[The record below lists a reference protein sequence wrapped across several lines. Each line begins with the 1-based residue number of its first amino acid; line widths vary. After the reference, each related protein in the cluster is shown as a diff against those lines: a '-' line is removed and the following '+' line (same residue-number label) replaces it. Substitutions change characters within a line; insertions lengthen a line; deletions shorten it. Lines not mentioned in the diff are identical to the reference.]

1 MTITIDEALTRGGT
15 GRFQWRLLGIFGLVW
30 AADAMQVISV
40 GFSAPSI
47 AASFGIGVPQAI
59 QYTGT
64 LFFLGMFA
72 GAYLFGR
79 LADRIGR
86 RRVLLITVGADAVFG
101 LAAALAPG
109 LGWLMALRFLTGMA
123 VGGTLP
129 VDYAMMAEFL
139 PPKNRGRWLVWLE
152 GFWAIGTI
160 VIALTAWLA
169 SVNGAA
175 EAWRWIFAVAA
186 FPALIGFWLR
196 LWLPESPMF
205 LVRHDRQ
212 DEVRRVM
219 NRVLATN
226 GVTPLPEGTRIAA
239 AAHDPAA
246 EGSIF
251 APALRSRT
259 LGMLAVWFL
268 VSLSYYGM
276 FIWLPGQLAGEG
288 FGFVRGY
295 GFLLVLALAQ
305 VPGYALAAWG
315 VENLGRRPTLMG
327 FLLASAAGCF
337 LFTIASSA
345 TMIAIALILMSFAL
359 LGTWGAL
366 YAFTPE
372 LYPTALRG
380 TGMGTASAIAR
391 LGGILAP
398 SLLGAIIA
406 RGFGLAI
413 GTFALLLVLAAI
425 ALAVLVRTETRDRA
439 IG

>member
-40 GFSAPSI
+40 GFTAPSI
-47 AASFGIGVPQAI
+47 AASYGLTVPEAI
-59 QYTGT
+59 KATGT
-64 LFFLGMFA
+64 AFFLGMFI
-72 GAYLFGR
+72 GAWLFGR

-86 RRVLLITVGADAVFG
+86 RRVLLITVTADAIFG
-101 LAAALAPG
+101 LAAAFSQNLEM
-109 LGWLMALRFLTGMA
+109 LVILRFLTGMA

-169 SVNGAA
+169 SVNGVA

-186 FPALIGFWLR
+186 FPALIGIGLR

-205 LVRHDRQ
+205 LVRQ
-212 DEVRRVM
+212 DKQEEVRGVM
-219 NRVLATN
+219 NRVLVMN
-226 GVTPLPEGTRIAA
+226 GAEPLPEGTRITT

-246 EGSIF
+246 ETSIF
-251 APALRSRT
+251 APALRART
-259 LGMLAVWFL
+259 LGILTVWFL
-268 VSLSYYGM
+268 VSLSYYGV

-295 GFLLVLALAQ
+295 GFLLILALAQ

-315 VENLGRRPTLMG
+315 VETWGRRPTLMA

-337 LFTIASSA
+337 LFTVATSAPIIA
-345 TMIAIALILMSFAL
+345 TALMLMSFAL

-398 SLLGAIIA
+398 SLLGAIIVK
-406 RGFGLAI
+406 GFGLAI

-425 ALAVLVRTETRDRA
+425 ALAVLVRTETRDQA